1 MPQESIYYAIGRL
14 SVMQKNTLDA
24 SKLERLLQAPTAQEA
39 RRTLSEMG
47 WSAEGDYD
55 RIAAQ
60 HVENACR
67 LIREIATDEEE
78 IDCFLLK
85 YDVNNLKM
93 LLKARSLGREAED
106 LSPCGVYPVEKLR
119 KCVADRKYDGLPQT
133 LKDALDE
140 LEKQLSLRVD
150 PLEIDARLDRA
161 MYETIFARLPK
172 KNSAVR
178 KYFTARVD
186 ILNLVIALRVL
197 HMGKNASFFV
207 SLLLPGGSIVKK
219 EWLKGFEKPEKLPLL
234 LNKYGQKVYNAAIAA
249 QMDAGKIAALERA
262 MDDCLLAV
270 YLPYKSTMDSPQRLI
285 GYLLMRQR
293 EAAAVRLILA
303 GKTAGFAAEKIRERL
318 RDLYA

>member
-1 MPQESIYYAIGRL
+1 
-14 SVMQKNTLDA
+14 MQKNTLDA

-197 HMGKNASFFV
+197 HMGKNASFFE
-207 SLLLPGGSIVKK
+207 SLLLPGGSIDKK
-219 EWLKGFEKPEKLPLL
+219 SGSRALKSRKSCPCCSTNTGRRSIMPPSPRRWTRARSPRS
-234 LNKYGQKVYNAAIAA
+234 NARWTTACWRSICPT
-249 QMDAGKIAALERA
+249 RA
-262 MDDCLLAV
+262 
-270 YLPYKSTMDSPQRLI
+270 RW
-285 GYLLMRQR
+285 
-293 EAAAVRLILA
+293 
-303 GKTAGFAAEKIRERL
+303 TARSG
-318 RDLYA
+318 